1 MRMKNKLVFC
11 GLFLLSFVGYAQDSD
26 SLRDRKLELAARTW
40 GFVTFNTQK
49 KISNPDK
56 ELLHLIQLSF
66 ELDSF
71 SEYQKTVTLWVKKNL
86 KKSTDS
92 LNEFKNIETSAF
104 QWVNDTA
111 LLGNT
116 ISKMF
121 IRSLK
126 YYPKKTNPQHTFMGA
141 IPQFYRGLSAK
152 NSSLP
157 NKDLRLLACI
167 KYWNIVNYF
176 YAYPENIH
184 KDWDSMLRIFIPQFI
199 AITDNAQ
206 YYTTLLRMSYLL
218 GDGHARIYSSWASD
232 SLYKYE
238 FPFEA
243 EVYPNYSII
252 TAVDSLYS
260 NIIHPND
267 KILEIGNQLISE
279 KIAYWD
285 TLLSTS
291 THNWFLHT
299 VRNHLFSTTDSI
311 TTITV
316 QRNLDTLKITI
327 PLSIQRKKITNNTV
341 YNVSTDSIGYIN
353 LGNLQLF
360 HIETM
365 KKQLQFAKVI
375 IIDARSYPNNTLLA
389 LSSWLIDEHKLFARH
404 RTQHPVFLGQF
415 TEKDSS
421 FTIQNESSK
430 YNGTILWL
438 IDRSTISQGGFMTLA
453 FMQSSNVITIG
464 RTTAGAIG
472 VTSQFEIPGNTTCR
486 ITTSKVLTKDFQS
499 IQHYGLKP
507 VVDFSENE
515 DIQSSEDLIRKSY
528 QYARRI
534 SQFKK

>member
-1 MRMKNKLVFC
+1 MKNKLVFC
-11 GLFLLSFVGYAQDSD
+11 GLFLISFVGYAQDSD
-26 SLRDRKLELAARTW
+26 SLRDKKLELAARTW

-56 ELLHLIQLSF
+56 ELLKLIQLSF
-66 ELDSF
+66 EIDSF
-71 SEYQKTVTLWVKKNL
+71 HDYQESVAQWVKKNL
-86 KKSTDS
+86 KYSTDS
-92 LNEFKNIETSAF
+92 LNGFNNIQPPALN
-104 QWVNDTA
+104 WLKDNA
-111 LLGNT
+111 LLGNS
-116 ISKMF
+116 ISKTCNE
-121 IRSLK
+121 SLK
-126 YYPKKTNPQHTFMGA
+126 YYPKKANPQHTFKGA
-141 IPQFYRGLSAK
+141 IPQFYTGLNTKQA
-152 NSSLP
+152 SLP
-157 NKDLRLLACI
+157 NKNLRLLACI

-176 YAYPENIH
+176 YAYPENTLR
-184 KDWDSMLRIFIPQFI
+184 DWDSMLRIFIPQFI
-199 AITDNAQ
+199 SIRDNKE

-218 GDGHARIYSSWASD
+218 GDGHARIYSTWASD

-252 TAVDSLYS
+252 TAVDSLYF

-291 THNWFLHT
+291 TKHWFLHT
-299 VRNHLFSTTDSI
+299 VRNHLFSIPDST

-341 YNVSTDSIGYIN
+341 YNVSADSIGYIN

-360 HIETM
+360 HIESM

-404 RTQHPVFLGQF
+404 RTQHSVFLGQF

-421 FTIQNESSK
+421 ITIQNETNK
-430 YNGTILWL
+430 YKGTILWL
-438 IDRSTISQGGFMTLA
+438 IDRSTISQGEFMTLA
-453 FMQSSNVITIG
+453 FMQSSNVITLG

-472 VTSQFEIPGNTTCR
+472 VTSQFEIPGKTTCR
-486 ITTSKVLTKDFQS
+486 ITTSKLLSKDFQP
-499 IQHYGLKP
+499 IQQIGINP
-507 VVDFSENE
+507 IVDFSGDEE
-515 DIQSSEDLIRKSY
+515 ILSSEDLIKKAY

-534 SQFKK
+534 AQIKN